1 VTGHNNK
8 GQLGL
13 NDFTNRNSFT
23 EVSGSW
29 KQALMFS
36 GGGRFSLA
44 AKDDS
49 ILWATGCNDV
59 GQLGIGNEIDKEIFT
74 ETVDVTPST
83 SEIDVWKRVVCGKD
97 HVMAI
102 KIN

>member
-1 VTGHNNK
+1 MTGHNNK

-36 GGGRFSLA
+36 GGGLFSLA

-49 ILWATGCNDV
+49 ILWATGCNVD

-83 SEIDVWKRVVCGKD
+83 SEIDVWKRVVCGEY
-97 HVMAI
+97 HAMAI